1 MGIKPL
7 LIILLF
13 CFSHNTMAEDI
24 RIKVELPEPMRE
36 HMLANMRDHLMALE
50 SITSK
55 LARQQYD
62 EAAEVAENRLG
73 MSSLNSHGASH
84 MAKFLPQQM
93 AAIGTRM
100 HKAASRFA
108 EAAKDAEVEGGLSK
122 AFSSLSEVMQQCV
135 SCHSGFRVH

>member
-1 MGIKPL
+1 MSIKPV

-13 CFSHNTMAEDI
+13 SITQNTLAEDI
-24 RIKVELPEPMRE
+24 RTRVELPEPMRE

-50 SITSK
+50 SITRK

-62 EAAEVAENRLG
+62 EAADIAENRLG

-108 EAAKDAEVEGGLSK
+108 KAAKDAEVEGGLSR

-135 SCHSGFRVH
+135 SCHSGFRIH